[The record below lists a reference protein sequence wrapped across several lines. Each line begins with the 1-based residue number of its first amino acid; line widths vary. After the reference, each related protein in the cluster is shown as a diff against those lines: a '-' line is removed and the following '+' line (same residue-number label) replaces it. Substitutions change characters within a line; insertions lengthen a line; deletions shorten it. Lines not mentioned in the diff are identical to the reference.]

1 MQSIVMPEY
10 GRIGQAT
17 RPYPPN
23 ISRLVCGDLLQL
35 GRGRARYRSG
45 SEGATTVWL
54 GSRRRLRTAAG
65 GCATGQH
72 RVVPRVSTEVAEHAH
87 SARREKRSSLSRHF
101 SGKRRVCRPA
111 FDTFLPVQDV
121 DSGPADVLI
130 QPQFR
135 AQCLTNGLSKQV
147 CLFDCR

>member
-23 ISRLVCGDLLQL
+23 ISRLVCGDLLGL
-35 GRGRARYRSG
+35 GRGRARCRSG

-87 SARREKRSSLSRHF
+87 SARRKKRSSLSCHF

-111 FDTFLPVQDV
+111 VDTFFASARRRQWT
-121 DSGPADVLI
+121 G
-130 QPQFR
+130 R
-135 AQCLTNGLSKQV
+135 CLNPTTISSAVPYQWTIETSM
-147 CLFDCR
+147 LFDCR